1 MAAGVIFLERARKL
15 RVTESRTWPCR
26 LLSCCPCLCL
36 LLQPLMFLIDW
47 FDQKDPGKRRAGKG
61 SCQDLGTNT
70 DKGCSNQHHR
80 NLCSVLTAASLALQ
94 SKGSYLGTVVKSQQE
109 LGWVDVQ
116 SQSLLLVVPHLFL
129 GLSLR
134 RASGEHREACS

>member
-47 FDQKDPGKRRAGKG
+47 FDQRILEKDELVRA
-61 SCQDLGTNT
+61 
-70 DKGCSNQHHR
+70 
-80 NLCSVLTAASLALQ
+80 AARIREQTQIRAAAL
-94 SKGSYLGTVVKSQQE
+94 STTGICA
-109 LGWVDVQ
+109 
-116 SQSLLLVVPHLFL
+116 
-129 GLSLR
+129 LSSR
-134 RASGEHREACS
+134 QPR